1 MSDSIGQV
9 KVKPRDRKGKG
20 VARKMRAVG
29 NIPGVMYGGGQDAVM
44 LELNPKDLR
53 RAMDPERKL
62 NTFFQVEI
70 DGVGTEP
77 CIISDIQIDPLKD
90 TFMHVD
96 FLRVDPEE
104 EVSTKIPVE
113 YTGRAVGVV
122 AGGKLKTH
130 RRFVRIAAKPAEI
143 PVKMLV
149 DVGPLEG
156 GQSIRFSDIDISPA
170 RLLDRADTVVAHV
183 EMPKVR
189 ADDDNKGKKKK

>member
-1 MSDSIGQV
+1 MSNSIGQI
-9 KVKPRDRKGKG
+9 KVKSRDRKGKG
-20 VARKMRAVG
+20 AARKLRAVG
-29 NIPGVMYGGGQDAVM
+29 HIPGVMYGRGQDAVM
-44 LELNPKDLR
+44 LAVDPKELR

-70 DGVGTEP
+70 EGASTEP
-77 CIISDIQIDPLKD
+77 CILADVQLDPIKD
-90 TFMHVD
+90 TFQHVD
-96 FLRVDPEE
+96 FLRVDPEQ

-149 DVGPLEG
+149 DIGPLEG
-156 GQSIRFSDIDISPA
+156 GQSIRLSDIDISPA

-183 EMPKVR
+183 EMPK
-189 ADDDNKGKKKK
+189 AKAEDDAKGAKKP